1 MFPGTFRETQILVK
15 RRARFAG
22 QMRVAG
28 DAFRPFRERFLHDL
42 GGRGNTWICHN
53 QTRGATTT
61 LKWRGECANGM
72 DERCE
77 ANLLIA
83 SVRPAVGRAV
93 FIIREHAIFFGRRLF
108 HSHHTRFPRRRGRF
122 PSAPAATPHGGGV
135 DCLSPSSIPMAFL
148 SSLLTR

>member
-1 MFPGTFRETQILVK
+1 
-15 RRARFAG
+15 
-22 QMRVAG
+22 MRVAG
-28 DAFRPFRERFLHDL
+28 DALRPFRERFLHDL
-42 GGRGNTWICHN
+42 GGRGNTWIWHN

-93 FIIREHAIFFGRRLF
+93 LIIRG
-108 HSHHTRFPRRRGRF
+108 TRDFSLEEGYFIPIIHDFLDAVGVSLLRRRPPPPWGWSGLSF
-122 PSAPAATPHGGGV
+122 SFFDPHGLPLFFA
-135 DCLSPSSIPMAFL
+135 DPLDI
-148 SSLLTR
+148 TI

>member
-1 MFPGTFRETQILVK
+1 
-15 RRARFAG
+15 
-22 QMRVAG
+22 MRVAG
-28 DAFRPFRERFLHDL
+28 DALRPFRERFLHDL
-42 GGRGNTWICHN
+42 GKKRGNTWICHN

-93 FIIREHAIFFGRRLF
+93 FMILGARDFSLEEGYFIPVKLSLVDVKLVQHVKEAIRKVRETNVQRQKFIDDGDFCDR
-108 HSHHTRFPRRRGRF
+108 
-122 PSAPAATPHGGGV
+122 V
-135 DCLSPSSIPMAFL
+135 AF
-148 SSLLTR
+148 

>member
-1 MFPGTFRETQILVK
+1 
-15 RRARFAG
+15 
-22 QMRVAG
+22 MRVAG
-28 DAFRPFRERFLHDL
+28 DALRPFRERFLHDL

-83 SVRPAVGRAV
+83 SVRPAVVRAV
-93 FIIREHAIFFGRRLF
+93 FIIREHAIFLEEGYFIPVKLSLVGVKLVQ
-108 HSHHTRFPRRRGRF
+108 HVKEATRKARETNVQRQKFIDD
-122 PSAPAATPHGGGV
+122 GG
-135 DCLSPSSIPMAFL
+135 
-148 SSLLTR
+148 LL